1 MFTNQSIL
9 ETNAD
14 PYPSLISVIGQVPY
28 LEPGQLFFYLL
39 AIIIF
44 TFLLGLMNA
53 ANTAFNN
60 ISESNIFQLKK
71 SEETQDKKIL
81 ALLDKPATLK
91 AAIVIAQT
99 ILLVAIVAI
108 AVTLLDRIVFFPQ
121 YLFLGI
127 LLKLIFIAIYLLL
140 TVMYVP
146 NVYAQKH
153 HFLFVRKIT
162 GLIRFVQW
170 LLKPLVLLI
179 LLLTKAINKAVKP
192 PFQFS
197 EKEFDQL
204 LDSDLINEEN
214 EDEQVILK
222 GIANFGNISVK
233 QIMRN
238 RMDMVALSIDMN
250 FEEVF
255 QKIKDT
261 RYSRIP
267 IFEKN
272 LDSIKGII
280 FIKDILIYRDQNNFD
295 WRKLIR
301 PGFFVPENKK
311 IDDLLK
317 EFRAKHTHIAIVV
330 DEYGGTAGLVTLED
344 ILEEIV
350 GDISDEYDEADDE
363 LRYSK
368 LDEFNYVFDG
378 KTPINDLCKVLAIA
392 DDTFDEVRVEADTI
406 GGLVLAI
413 AGRFVFINEKVVFD
427 NFTFTIE
434 SADRR
439 RVKRVKMTINKS
451 L

>member
-28 LEPGQLFFYLL
+28 LEPGQLFFYLF

-99 ILLVAIVAI
+99 LLLVAIVAI

-179 LLLTKAINKAVKP
+179 LLLTKLLIISSGSLATKSTRLMVIKAIN
-192 PFQFS
+192 S
-197 EKEFDQL
+197 CNCGD
-204 LDSDLINEEN
+204 
-214 EDEQVILK
+214 
-222 GIANFGNISVK
+222 
-233 QIMRN
+233 
-238 RMDMVALSIDMN
+238 
-250 FEEVF
+250 
-255 QKIKDT
+255 
-261 RYSRIP
+261 
-267 IFEKN
+267 
-272 LDSIKGII
+272 
-280 FIKDILIYRDQNNFD
+280 NFD
-295 WRKLIR
+295 IFCVCFRFLEIIR
-301 PGFFVPENKK
+301 
-311 IDDLLK
+311 L
-317 EFRAKHTHIAIVV
+317 VV
-330 DEYGGTAGLVTLED
+330 SGIWVQ
-344 ILEEIV
+344 
-350 GDISDEYDEADDE
+350 
-363 LRYSK
+363 
-368 LDEFNYVFDG
+368 
-378 KTPINDLCKVLAIA
+378 
-392 DDTFDEVRVEADTI
+392 
-406 GGLVLAI
+406 
-413 AGRFVFINEKVVFD
+413 
-427 NFTFTIE
+427 
-434 SADRR
+434 
-439 RVKRVKMTINKS
+439 
-451 L
+451 

>member
-53 ANTAFNN
+53 ANTAFNS
-60 ISESNIFQLKK
+60 ITDSNIFQLKK
-71 SEETQDKKIL
+71 SEEAEDKKIL

-91 AAIVIAQT
+91 AAIVSAQT
-99 ILLVAIVAI
+99 ILLVAITAI
-108 AVTLLDRIVFFPQ
+108 AVTLFDRIVFFPQ

-127 LLKLIFIAIYLLL
+127 LLKLFFIAIYLLI

-146 NVYAQKH
+146 NVYAHKH
-153 HFLFVRKIT
+153 HLLFVRKIT
-162 GLIRFVQW
+162 GFITFIQW
-170 LLKPLVLLI
+170 MLKPFILLVLW
-179 LLLTKAINKAVKP
+179 LTKSINKMVKST
-192 PFQFS
+192 FQFS

-214 EDEQVILK
+214 EEEQVILK

-295 WRKLIR
+295 WKKLIR

-330 DEYGGTAGLVTLED
+330 DEYGGTSGLVTLED

-368 LDEFNYVFDG
+368 LDENNYVFDG

-413 AGRFVFINEKVVFD
+413 AGRFLFINEKVVFD

>member
-53 ANTAFNN
+53 ANTAFNS
-60 ISESNIFQLKK
+60 ITDSNIFQLKK
-71 SEETQDKKIL
+71 SEEAEDKKIL

-91 AAIVIAQT
+91 AAIVSAQT
-99 ILLVAIVAI
+99 ILLVAITAI
-108 AVTLLDRIVFFPQ
+108 AVTLFDRIVFFPQ

-127 LLKLIFIAIYLLL
+127 LLKLFFIAIYLLI

-146 NVYAQKH
+146 NVYAHKH
-153 HFLFVRKIT
+153 HLLFVRKIT
-162 GLIRFVQW
+162 GFIAFIQW
-170 LLKPLVLLI
+170 MLKPFILLVLW
-179 LLLTKAINKAVKP
+179 LTKAINKMVKST
-192 PFQFS
+192 FQFS

-214 EDEQVILK
+214 EEEQVILK

-295 WRKLIR
+295 WKKLIR

-330 DEYGGTAGLVTLED
+330 DEYGGTSGLVTLED

-368 LDEFNYVFDG
+368 LDENNYVFDG

-392 DDTFDEVRVEADTI
+392 DDTFD
-406 GGLVLAI
+406 
-413 AGRFVFINEKVVFD
+413 
-427 NFTFTIE
+427 
-434 SADRR
+434 
-439 RVKRVKMTINKS
+439 
-451 L
+451 

>member
-28 LEPGQLFFYLL
+28 LEPGQLFFYLF

-53 ANTAFNN
+53 ANTAFNS
-60 ISESNIFQLKK
+60 ITDSNIFQLKK
-71 SEETQDKKIL
+71 SEEAEDKKIL

-91 AAIVIAQT
+91 AAIVSAQT
-99 ILLVAIVAI
+99 ILLVAITAI
-108 AVTLLDRIVFFPQ
+108 AVTLFDRIVFFPQ

-127 LLKLIFIAIYLLL
+127 LLKLFFIAIYLLI

-146 NVYAQKH
+146 NVYAHKH
-153 HFLFVRKIT
+153 HLLFVRKIT
-162 GLIRFVQW
+162 GFIVFIQW
-170 LLKPLVLLI
+170 MLKPFILLI
-179 LLLTKAINKAVKP
+179 LWLTKAINKMVKST
-192 PFQFS
+192 FQFS

-214 EDEQVILK
+214 EEEQVILK

-295 WRKLIR
+295 WKKLIR

-330 DEYGGTAGLVTLED
+330 DEYGGTSGLVTLED

-368 LDEFNYVFDG
+368 LDENNYVFDG

-413 AGRFVFINEKVVFD
+413 AGRFLFINEKVVFD

>member
-28 LEPGQLFFYLL
+28 LEPGQLFFYLF

-53 ANTAFNN
+53 ANTAFNS
-60 ISESNIFQLKK
+60 ITDSNIFQLKK
-71 SEETQDKKIL
+71 SEEAEDKKIL

-91 AAIVIAQT
+91 AVIVSAQT
-99 ILLVAIVAI
+99 ILLVAITAI
-108 AVTLLDRIVFFPQ
+108 AVTLFDRIVFFPQ

-127 LLKLIFIAIYLLL
+127 LLKLFFIAIYLLI
-140 TVMYVP
+140 TVMYMP
-146 NVYAQKH
+146 NVYAHKH
-153 HFLFVRKIT
+153 HLLFVRKIT
-162 GLIRFVQW
+162 GFISFIQW
-170 LLKPLVLLI
+170 LLKPLIVLI
-179 LLLTKAINKAVKP
+179 LWLTKAINKMVKST
-192 PFQFS
+192 FQFS

-214 EDEQVILK
+214 EEEQVILK

-295 WRKLIR
+295 WKKLIR

-330 DEYGGTAGLVTLED
+330 DEYGGTSGLVTLED

-368 LDEFNYVFDG
+368 LDENNYVFDG
-378 KTPINDLCKVLAIA
+378 KTPINDLCKVLGIA

-413 AGRFVFINEKVVFD
+413 AGRFLFINEKVVFD